1 MPTIACVNGRFLPIA
16 KAKVS
21 VEDRGFQFGDGVYE
35 VVRSYNGRLFRLDAH
50 LERLAQS
57 AAAIRLPL
65 RYSRAQWRRLIL
77 RAYGLS
83 KFPEAKVYLQVT
95 RGVAPRDHRFP
106 KGVRPTAVITVRKLD
121 ALPEAA
127 RRDGVR
133 VITTPDLR
141 WARCDVKSLNLLANV
156 LAREEARA
164 AGVFEAILVRDGHV
178 TEGSVS
184 NVFAVING
192 AVTTSP
198 TDPSILPGITRAATL
213 ELIRREGIP
222 LVERAVGVEE
232 LRGADEVFLTGTTV
246 EIVPV
251 VSVDGAA
258 VGKGIPGPVT
268 QRLAQ
273 AFAAMVRAECASNAA
288 PARRRVA
295 GRKRMR

>member
-35 VVRSYNGRLFRLDAH
+35 VIRSYGGRLFHLDAH

-57 AAAIRLPL
+57 AAAIRLPM
-65 RYSRAQWRRLIL
+65 RYSRVQWRRLIL

-83 KFPEAKVYLQVT
+83 RFPEAKVYLQLT

-106 KGVRPTAVITVRKLD
+106 KGARPTVVITVRKLD
-121 ALPEAA
+121 PLPPAV
-127 RRDGVR
+127 RRNGVR

-184 NVFAVING
+184 NVFCVING

-198 TDPSILPGITRAATL
+198 TDPSILPGITRAVTL
-213 ELIRREGIP
+213 DLIRREGIR
-222 LVERAVGVEE
+222 LVERAVSVEE
-232 LRGADEVFLTGTTV
+232 LRGAEEVFLTGTTV
-246 EIVPV
+246 EIVSV
-251 VSVDGAA
+251 VAVDGAA
-258 VGKGIPGPVT
+258 IGNGAPGPVT

-273 AFAAMVRAECASNAA
+273 GFATMVEAECRPTAGAS
-288 PARRRVA
+288 RRR
-295 GRKRMR
+295 

>member
-1 MPTIACVNGRFLPIA
+1 
-16 KAKVS
+16 
-21 VEDRGFQFGDGVYE
+21 
-35 VVRSYNGRLFRLDAH
+35 
-50 LERLAQS
+50 
-57 AAAIRLPL
+57 
-65 RYSRAQWRRLIL
+65 
-77 RAYGLS
+77 
-83 KFPEAKVYLQVT
+83 
-95 RGVAPRDHRFP
+95 
-106 KGVRPTAVITVRKLD
+106 VRKLD
-121 ALPEAA
+121 SLPEAA

-164 AGVFEAILVRDGHV
+164 AGVFEAILVRDNHV

-192 AVTTSP
+192 SVTTSP

-213 ELIRREGIP
+213 ELVHREGIP
-222 LVERAVGVEE
+222 LVERSISVEE

-251 VSVDGAA
+251 VSLDG
-258 VGKGIPGPVT
+258 VTIGRGVPGPLT
-268 QRLAQ
+268 RRLAQ
-273 AFAAMVRAECASNAA
+273 GFAAMVRAECAPNAA
-288 PARRRVA
+288 PVRRRVA

>member
-1 MPTIACVNGRFLPIA
+1 MPTIACVNGRFLPITQ
-16 KAKVS
+16 AKVS

-35 VVRSYNGRLFRLDAH
+35 VVRSYHGRLLDAH
-50 LERLAQS
+50 LERLEQS
-57 AAAIRLPL
+57 AAAIRLSM

-83 KFPEAKVYLQVT
+83 RFPEAKVYLQLT

-106 KGVRPTAVITVRKLD
+106 KSVRPTVVITVRKLD
-121 ALPEAA
+121 PLPETV
-127 RRDGVR
+127 RRKGVR

-184 NVFAVING
+184 NVFCVING

-198 TDPSILPGITRAATL
+198 TDPSILPGITRAVTL
-213 ELIRREGIP
+213 DLIRREGLR

-232 LRGADEVFLTGTTV
+232 LRGAEEVFLTGTTV
-246 EIVPV
+246 EIVSV
-251 VSVDGAA
+251 VAVDGKAIGNGA
-258 VGKGIPGPVT
+258 PGPVT

-273 AFAAMVRAECASNAA
+273 AFAAMVEAECRTTAGAS
-288 PARRRVA
+288 RRR
-295 GRKRMR
+295 

>member
-1 MPTIACVNGRFLPIA
+1 LPA
-16 KAKVS
+16 
-21 VEDRGFQFGDGVYE
+21 
-35 VVRSYNGRLFRLDAH
+35 
-50 LERLAQS
+50 
-57 AAAIRLPL
+57 
-65 RYSRAQWRRLIL
+65 
-77 RAYGLS
+77 
-83 KFPEAKVYLQVT
+83 
-95 RGVAPRDHRFP
+95 
-106 KGVRPTAVITVRKLD
+106 
-121 ALPEAA
+121 AA

-164 AGVFEAILVRDGHV
+164 AAVFEAILVRDDHV

-184 NVFAVING
+184 NVFCVIDG

-222 LVERAVGVEE
+222 LVERAVSVEE
-232 LRGADEVFLTGTTV
+232 LRRAEEVFLTGTTV

-251 VSVDGAA
+251 VAVDG
-258 VGKGIPGPVT
+258 VPIGKGIPGPLT

-273 AFAAMVRAECASNAA
+273 GFAAMVRAECAPTAA
-288 PARRRVA
+288 PARRRTTR
-295 GRKRMR
+295 RKRTR

>member
-1 MPTIACVNGRFLPIA
+1 MTTIACVNGRFLPIA

-83 KFPEAKVYLQVT
+83 AFPEAKVYLQVT

-106 KGVRPTAVITVRKLD
+106 KGVKPTVVITVRKLD

-222 LVERAVGVEE
+222 LVERAISVAE

-251 VSVDGAA
+251 VAVDGAA
-258 VGKGIPGPVT
+258 VGKGAPGPVT
-268 QRLAQ
+268 QRLAR
-273 AFAAMVRAECASNAA
+273 AFAAMVRAECAPNTA